1 VDFAFS
7 EEQEMLRRSTRDFLV
22 KECSPKVVRKLME
35 GSGYDAAMWKKIA
48 DLGWTSLGI
57 PEAYGG
63 VGTFLDLVVVLEEA
77 GRALLPGPF
86 FATMG
91 LAVPAILEAG
101 TEAQKKEALGAIAQ
115 GSARATLAFTEPSG
129 RWDAGSVGL
138 KATRAG
144 GGWKLDGVKLFVPDA
159 EVADY
164 IVVVARTRGEGR
176 QRIEDEDGITLFL
189 IKGRPAGM
197 TVNPLQT
204 LDMTR
209 RWSEV
214 RFEGVQVGDD
224 AVMGAPDKAWPHVK
238 RALDRSTAALCAEM
252 VGGVQKVLETSTDY
266 AKTRQQ
272 FGKPIGIYQAVSHKL
287 ADMLVLSESGRS
299 ATYYAAWAVDADAPD
314 RSLASSMAKAYV
326 SDAYRKVAGDG
337 IQVHGGI
344 GFTWEHDMHLYFKRA
359 KSSEVTLGDA
369 TYHRELVA
377 QALDL

>member
-7 EEQEMLRRSTRDFLV
+7 QEQEMLRRSAREFLA
-22 KECSPKVVRKLME
+22 KECSPKVVRRLME
-35 GSGYDAAMWKKIA
+35 SADGYDQALWKKIA
-48 DLGWTSLGI
+48 DLGWTALGI
-57 PEAYGG
+57 PEEYGG

-86 FATMG
+86 FSTMG
-91 LAVPAILEAG
+91 LAVPALVEAG
-101 TEAQKKEALGAIAQ
+101 TEAQKKEVLTAIAA

-129 RWDAGSVGL
+129 RWDAGSIGL
-138 KATRAG
+138 TAKQSG
-144 GGWKLDGVKLFVPDA
+144 GGWRLDGVKVFVPDVEA
-159 EVADY
+159 ADY
-164 IVVVARTRGEGR
+164 IVVVARTRGEG
-176 QRIEDEDGITLFL
+176 EEGVTLFL
-189 IKGRPAGM
+189 VQDKPEGMAVRP
-197 TVNPLQT
+197 LET

-209 RWSEV
+209 RWSEI
-214 RFEGVQVGDD
+214 RFDGVQLGAD
-224 AVMGAPDKAWPHVK
+224 AVMGAPDKAWPRLK
-238 RALDRSTAALCAEM
+238 RALEWATSALCAEM
-252 VGGVQKVLETSTDY
+252 VGGVQKVLETSTEY
-266 AKTRQQ
+266 AKTRHQ

-299 ATYYAAWAVDADAPD
+299 ATYYAAWTVDADAPD

-369 TYHRELVA
+369 TFHRELVA

>member
-1 VDFAFS
+1 MDFAFS
-7 EEQEMLRRSTRDFLV
+7 EEQEMLRKSARDFLA
-22 KECSPKVVRKLME
+22 KECPPKVVRRLME
-35 GSGYDAAMWKKIA
+35 ADDAYDPALWKKMA
-48 DLGWTSLGI
+48 GLGWTALGI
-57 PEAYGG
+57 PEEYGG

-91 LAVPAILEAG
+91 LAVPAIRESG
-101 TEAQKKEALGAIAQ
+101 TEAQKKAALGAIAS
-115 GSARATLAFTEPSG
+115 GEARATLALTEPAG
-129 RWDAGSVGL
+129 RWDADGIAL
-138 KATRAG
+138 KATQAG
-144 GGWKLDGVKLFVPDA
+144 GGWRLDGVKLFVPDA
-159 EVADY
+159 EHADY
-164 IVVVARTRGEGR
+164 IVVAARTRAEG
-176 QRIEDEDGITLFL
+176 EDGVSLFL
-189 IKGRPAGM
+189 VKGRPAGLK
-197 TVNPLQT
+197 VAPLKT

-209 RWSEV
+209 RWSEL
-214 RFEGVQVGDD
+214 RFDGVELGADALMGD
-224 AVMGAPDKAWPHVK
+224 ANTAWPRLR
-238 RALDRSTAALCAEM
+238 RALEWATAAMCAEM
-252 VGGVQKVLETSTDY
+252 VGGEQKVLETSTEY

-287 ADMLVLSESGRS
+287 ADMLVLTESSKS
-299 ATYYAAWAVDADAPD
+299 ATYYAAWAVEADAPD

-326 SDAYRKVAGDG
+326 SDAYRKIAGDG

>member
-7 EEQEMLRRSTRDFLV
+7 EEQEMLRRSAREFLA
-22 KECSPKVVRKLME
+22 KECGPKVVRRLME
-35 GSGYDAAMWKKIA
+35 SADGYDAALWKKLA
-48 DLGWTSLGI
+48 GLGWTALGI
-57 PEAYGG
+57 PEQYGG

-86 FATMG
+86 FSTMG
-91 LAVPAILEAG
+91 LAVPALIEVG
-101 TEAQKKEALGAIAQ
+101 TEAQKKEVLGAIAE
-115 GSARATLAFTEPSG
+115 GNARATLAFTEPAG
-129 RWDAGSVGL
+129 RWDAGGIGL
-138 KATRAG
+138 TAKQSG
-144 GGWKLDGVKLFVPDA
+144 GAWRLDGVKAFVPDA
-159 EVADY
+159 AVADY
-164 IVVVARTRGEGR
+164 IVVVARTRGQEG
-176 QRIEDEDGITLFL
+176 EEGITLFL
-189 IKGRPAGM
+189 VKGKPEGM
-197 TVNPLQT
+197 TVTSLET

-214 RFEGVQVGDD
+214 RFDNVEVPGD
-224 AVMGAPDKAWPHVK
+224 AVMGAPDKAWPALK
-238 RALDRSTAALCAEM
+238 RALEWSTAALCAEM
-252 VGGVQKVLETSTDY
+252 VGGVQKVLETSTEY
-266 AKTRQQ
+266 AKTRHQ
-272 FGKPIGIYQAVSHKL
+272 FGKPIGIYQAVSHKI

-299 ATYYAAWAVDADAPD
+299 ATYYAAWAVDADAAD

>member
-7 EEQEMLRRSTRDFLV
+7 QEQEMLRRSAREFLD
-22 KECSPKVVRKLME
+22 KECSPKVVRRLME
-35 GSGYDAAMWKKIA
+35 SADGYDQALWKKIA
-48 DLGWTSLGI
+48 DLGWTALGI
-57 PEAYGG
+57 PEEYGG

-86 FATMG
+86 FSTMG
-91 LAVPAILEAG
+91 LAVPALVEAG
-101 TEAQKKEALGAIAQ
+101 TEAQKKEVLSAIAA

-129 RWDAGSVGL
+129 RWDAGSIGL
-138 KATRAG
+138 TAKQSG
-144 GGWKLDGVKLFVPDA
+144 GGWRLDGVKVFVPDVEA
-159 EVADY
+159 ADY
-164 IVVVARTRGEGR
+164 IVVVARTRGEG
-176 QRIEDEDGITLFL
+176 EEGVTLFL
-189 IKGRPAGM
+189 VQDKPEGMAVRP
-197 TVNPLQT
+197 LET

-209 RWSEV
+209 RWSEI
-214 RFEGVQVGDD
+214 RFDGVQLGAD
-224 AVMGAPDKAWPHVK
+224 AVMGAPDKAWPRLK
-238 RALDRSTAALCAEM
+238 RALEWATSALCAEM
-252 VGGVQKVLETSTDY
+252 VGGVQKVLETSTEY
-266 AKTRQQ
+266 AKTRHQ

-299 ATYYAAWAVDADAPD
+299 ATYYAAWTVDADAPD

-369 TYHRELVA
+369 TFHRELVA

>member
-1 VDFAFS
+1 
-7 EEQEMLRRSTRDFLV
+7 MLRRSAREFLA

-35 GSGYDAAMWKKIA
+35 SADGYDEALWKKLA
-48 DLGWTSLGI
+48 GLGWTALGI
-57 PEAYGG
+57 PEQYGG

-86 FATMG
+86 FSTMG
-91 LAVPAILEAG
+91 LAVPALIEAG
-101 TEAQKKEALGAIAQ
+101 TEAQKKKVLGAIAE
-115 GSARATLAFTEPSG
+115 GSARATLAVTEPSG
-129 RWDAGSVGL
+129 RWDASAISL
-138 KATRAG
+138 AARQKS
-144 GGWKLDGVKLFVPDA
+144 GGWQLDGVKTFVPDA
-159 EVADY
+159 GVADY
-164 IVVVARTRGEGR
+164 LVVAARTRGDGEEGV
-176 QRIEDEDGITLFL
+176 TLFL
-189 IKGRPAGM
+189 VERNTKG
-197 TVNPLQT
+197 VEVKPLET
-204 LDMTR
+204 LDQTR

-214 RFEGVQVGDD
+214 RFDAVELGAD
-224 AVMGAPDKAWPHVK
+224 AVMGAPDKAWPPLR
-238 RALDRSTAALCAEM
+238 RALEWATAALCAEM
-252 VGGVQKVLETSTDY
+252 VGGVQKVLETSTEY
-266 AKTRQQ
+266 AKTRHQ

-314 RSLASSMAKAYV
+314 RALASSMAKAYV

>member
-1 VDFAFS
+1 MDFAFS
-7 EEQEMLRRSTRDFLV
+7 EEQEMLRRSAREFLA
-22 KECSPKVVRKLME
+22 KECPPKLVRRLME
-35 GSGYDAAMWKKIA
+35 GGDAYDPDLWKKIA
-48 DLGWTSLGI
+48 ALGWTALGI
-57 PEAYGG
+57 PEEYGG
-63 VGTFLDLVVVLEEA
+63 VGSFLDLVVVLEEA

-101 TEAQKKEALGAIAQ
+101 SEDHKKAALTAIAH
-115 GSARATLAFTEPSG
+115 GSARGTLALTEPSG
-129 RWDAGSVGL
+129 RWDATGITLTAQPV
-138 KATRAG
+138 AG
-144 GGWKLDGVKLFVPDA
+144 GWRLDGVKLFVPDA
-159 EVADY
+159 EAADY
-164 IVVVARTRGEGR
+164 IVVAARTRAEG
-176 QRIEDEDGITLFL
+176 EDGISLFL
-189 IKGRPAGM
+189 VEGRPKGM
-197 TVNPLQT
+197 TVTQLQT

-214 RFEGVQVGDD
+214 RFD
-224 AVMGAPDKAWPHVK
+224 AVELAADTLMGPPHKAWPGLK
-238 RALDRSTAALCAEM
+238 RALEWSTAALCAEM
-252 VGGVQKVLETSTDY
+252 VGGVQKVLEASTDY
-266 AKTRQQ
+266 AKSRHQ

-359 KSSEVTLGDA
+359 KASEVTLGDA

>member
-7 EEQEMLRRSTRDFLV
+7 EEQEMLRRSAREFLA

-35 GSGYDAAMWKKIA
+35 SADGYDEALSKKISS
-48 DLGWTSLGI
+48 LGWTALGI
-57 PEAYGG
+57 PEQYGG

-86 FATMG
+86 FSTMG
-91 LAVPAILEAG
+91 LAVPALIEAG
-101 TEAQKKEALGAIAQ
+101 TETQKNKVLGAIAE
-115 GSARATLAFTEPSG
+115 GSARATVAVTEPSG
-129 RWDAGSVGL
+129 RWDANAINLAARQRS
-138 KATRAG
+138 
-144 GGWKLDGVKLFVPDA
+144 GGWQLDGMKTFVPDA
-159 EVADY
+159 GVADF
-164 IVVVARTRGEGR
+164 IVVAARTRGEG
-176 QRIEDEDGITLFL
+176 EEGVTLFL
-189 IKGRPAGM
+189 VERNTKG
-197 TVNPLQT
+197 VDVKPLET
-204 LDMTR
+204 LDLTR
-209 RWSEV
+209 RWYEV
-214 RFEGVQVGDD
+214 RFDGVELGAD
-224 AVMGAPDKAWPHVK
+224 AVMGSPDKAWPQLK
-238 RALDRSTAALCAEM
+238 RALEWATAALCAEM
-252 VGGVQKVLETSTDY
+252 VGGVQKVLETSTEY
-266 AKTRQQ
+266 AKARHQ

-314 RSLASSMAKAYV
+314 RALASSMAKAYV

>member
-7 EEQEMLRRSTRDFLV
+7 EEQEMLRRSTRDFLA
-22 KECSPKVVRKLME
+22 KECGSKVVRKLME
-35 GSGYDAAMWKKIA
+35 QPDAYDAALWKKMA

-57 PEAYGG
+57 PDQYGG
-63 VGTFLDLVVVLEEA
+63 AGSFLDLIVVLEEC

-91 LAVPAILEAG
+91 LAVPALIEAG
-101 TEAQKKEALGAIAQ
+101 TEAQKKEALGAIAE
-115 GSARATLAFTEPSG
+115 GKARATLALTEPSG
-129 RWDAGSVGL
+129 RWDATAITL
-138 KATRAG
+138 AAKPAAG
-144 GGWKLDGVKLFVPDA
+144 GWQLDGVKQFVPDA
-159 EVADY
+159 DGADY
-164 IVVVARTRGEGR
+164 TVVAARTRGEG
-176 QRIEDEDGITLFL
+176 EEGISLFL
-189 IKGRPAGM
+189 IKGRPKGM
-197 TVNPLQT
+197 TVTQLQT

-214 RFEGVQVGDD
+214 RFEGVQLD
-224 AVMGAPDKAWPHVK
+224 ANALMGAQHKGWAPLK
-238 RALDRSTAALCAEM
+238 RTLEWATAALCAEM
-252 VGGVQKVLETSTDY
+252 VGGTQKVLEDSTEY
-266 AKTRQQ
+266 AKTRHQ

-299 ATYYAAWAVDADAPD
+299 ATYYAAWAVEADAPD

-359 KSSEVTLGDA
+359 KASEVTLGDA

-377 QALDL
+377 QSLDL

>member
-7 EEQEMLRRSTRDFLV
+7 EEQEMLRRSAREFLA
-22 KECSPKVVRKLME
+22 KECSTKVVRRLME
-35 GSGYDAAMWKKIA
+35 SGDGYDEALWKKMA
-48 DLGWTSLGI
+48 DLGWPALGI
-57 PEAYGG
+57 PEEYGG

-86 FATMG
+86 FSTMG
-91 LAVPAILEAG
+91 LAVPVLIEAG
-101 TEAQKKEALGAIAQ
+101 TEAQKKEVLSEIAS

-129 RWDAGSVGL
+129 RWDAGSIAL
-138 KATRAG
+138 TAKQSS
-144 GGWKLDGVKLFVPDA
+144 GGWRLDGVKVFVPDV

-164 IVVVARTRGEGR
+164 IVVVARTRGEG
-176 QRIEDEDGITLFL
+176 EEGLTLL
-189 IKGRPAGM
+189 LVKGKPKGMAVRP
-197 TVNPLQT
+197 LET

-209 RWSEV
+209 RWSEI
-214 RFEGVQVGDD
+214 RFDGVQLGAD
-224 AVMGAPDKAWPHVK
+224 AVMGAPDKAWPRLK
-238 RALDRSTAALCAEM
+238 RALEWATSALCAEM
-252 VGGVQKVLETSTDY
+252 VGGVQKVLETSTEY
-266 AKTRQQ
+266 AKTRHQ

-287 ADMLVLSESGRS
+287 ADMLVLAESGRS
-299 ATYYAAWAVDADAPD
+299 ATYYAAWTVEADAPD

-369 TYHRELVA
+369 TFHRELVA

>member
-1 VDFAFS
+1 
-7 EEQEMLRRSTRDFLV
+7 MLRRSTREFLA
-22 KECSPKVVRKLME
+22 KECSPKVVRRLME
-35 GSGYDAAMWKKIA
+35 AGGYDAAMWKKIG
-48 DLGWTSLGI
+48 DLGWAALGI
-57 PEAYGG
+57 PAGYGG
-63 VGTFLDLVVVLEEA
+63 GGAFLE
-77 GRALLPGPF
+77 LLKR
-86 FATMG
+86 
-91 LAVPAILEAG
+91 VC
-101 TEAQKKEALGAIAQ
+101 
-115 GSARATLAFTEPSG
+115 
-129 RWDAGSVGL
+129 
-138 KATRAG
+138 
-144 GGWKLDGVKLFVPDA
+144 PDA
-159 EVADY
+159 DVADY
-164 IVVVARTRGEGR
+164 IVVVARTRGEG
-176 QRIEDEDGITLFL
+176 EDGITLFL
-189 IKGRPAGM
+189 VKGRPAGM
-197 TVNPLQT
+197 TVKPLET

-214 RFEGVQVGDD
+214 RFENVQLGDD
-224 AVMGAPDKAWPHVK
+224 AVMGAPDKAWPHLK
-238 RALDRSTAALCAEM
+238 RALERSTAALCAEM
-252 VGGVQKVLETSTDY
+252 VGGVQKVLETSTEY

-299 ATYYAAWAVDADAPD
+299 ATYYAAWAVEADAPD